1 MTITA
6 AITELR
12 RDLPC
17 WCCKTVG
24 QEVRAHLNPY
34 TNVVE
39 VVICTD
45 HAECDR
51 NEELALKL
59 DAMAEEYAAQQSYE
73 AGNSPWAL

>member
-1 MTITA
+1 MSYPA

-12 RDLPC
+12 NDLPC

-34 TNVVE
+34 TNEVE

-45 HAECDR
+45 YAECDR
-51 NEELALKL
+51 NEEAAIRL
-59 DAMAEEYAAQQSYE
+59 DAMAEEYSAQQSFE
-73 AGNSPWAL
+73 AGQNPWAL